1 MAPDEEEP
9 ASGGG
14 PNQGEGDHQA
24 DASSTSGG
32 GLEGGEVPGE
42 QMQAIEG
49 AADAQARQGAA
60 IPADMT
66 MEDQAPPRGVP
77 PLRQPPQTGSV
88 LQTVAQI
95 AWLARIMGV
104 SSRQAQAPP
113 LEQPSSEADADV
125 PATDE
130 EAEDLAQMSGEPTS
144 RGQMRQLGELLQRQ
158 VQIDQAQQQVEPQVA
173 SPAAAQRSSSE
184 LSQELSQER
193 QIRQQLERQLRP
205 LKEQLAQAPVSS
217 RGGGVASLMVPRQLQ
232 VGRPQAVVQR
242 PSMVRPPPTVA
253 PHTGIHPL
261 SQQLVSGPRTY
272 AQAAQ
277 AQPAAQYRPRPAAQV
292 QLGRQQLQVPS
303 VPRQQMGQIAQVP
316 SAPRQ
321 QMGQITQVPP
331 VNLPPS
337 PQQSSSEAVRERRR
351 QRRAGK
357 RIVEDQ
363 APQQIQ
369 ARPANLQQTAGNV
382 LQQPGSQQIRRRTA
396 NLQQTFGNV
405 QQQPDSRQIHSGT
418 ANLQQISGNV

>member
-24 DASSTSGG
+24 GAPSTSGG

-60 IPADMT
+60 PPGDLA
-66 MEDQAPPRGVP
+66 MEDQTPPRGVP
-77 PLRQPPQTGSV
+77 PLRQPPHTGSV

-193 QIRQQLERQLRP
+193 QIRQQLERQLRQ

-217 RGGGVASLMVPRQLQ
+217 RGDVVAPLMVPRELQ
-232 VGRPQAVVQR
+232 VGRPQAVV
-242 PSMVRPPPTVA
+242 
-253 PHTGIHPL
+253 
-261 SQQLVSGPRTY
+261 
-272 AQAAQ
+272 
-277 AQPAAQYRPRPAAQV
+277 
-292 QLGRQQLQVPS
+292 
-303 VPRQQMGQIAQVP
+303 
-316 SAPRQ
+316 
-321 QMGQITQVPP
+321 
-331 VNLPPS
+331 
-337 PQQSSSEAVRERRR
+337 
-351 QRRAGK
+351 
-357 RIVEDQ
+357 
-363 APQQIQ
+363 
-369 ARPANLQQTAGNV
+369 
-382 LQQPGSQQIRRRTA
+382 
-396 NLQQTFGNV
+396 
-405 QQQPDSRQIHSGT
+405 
-418 ANLQQISGNV
+418 